1 MHVEAIWLPTTGNK
15 TVVVTDDRLCKGDFL
30 LTIQQILLLI
40 PTAVDFLQQG
50 IGRITINW

>member
-15 TVVVTDDRLCKGDFL
+15 TVVTDDRLCKGDFL